1 MTFPRHY
8 PQTYGSGT
16 WVKLI
21 KIFEP
26 LSSVVSSTPRMAKRM
41 FERMVSLISTNI
53 YWNNY
58 WIVLSAGVNSTS
70 TIIKGRGLVKA
81 LSTMIDSTSV
91 TARGIKKTLVNI
103 YGMFLR
109 TYALSY
115 PASYPRMRDAYYDII
130 KQVSISTV
138 DRAISKQT
146 TTIINLI
153 ASKPLS
159 VFRDVSVTVS
169 SISTRISNIVKHVQG
184 CCPIASS
191 VPRRISKYYDAVCGA
206 VADFKWVNVY
216 QKIVSA
222 SSSVVGW
229 VDQYIFTWAK
239 LVERSVV
246 SSVLQIQRGISK
258 SVNPLIDGTVSVWR
272 WVGKSVNTLLP
283 HISSVPRWVS
293 KTNVSNIISFSNIS
307 RLSRRFVVSGVGFVS
322 SITKRTLKLV
332 SGYVVGIGTTAKTFI
347 TGFVK
352 KMFTY
357 PADPEFKVE
366 EDE

>member
-26 LSSVVSSTPRMAKRM
+26 L
-41 FERMVSLISTNI
+41 I
-53 YWNNY
+53 
-58 WIVLSAGVNSTS
+58 
-70 TIIKGRGLVKA
+70 
-81 LSTMIDSTSV
+81 IDSTSV

-115 PASYPRMRDAYYDII
+115 PASYPRMRDAYYDIV
-130 KQVSISTV
+130 KQVPTSTV
-138 DRAISKQT
+138 DREISKQT

-159 VFRDVSVTVS
+159 VFRD
-169 SISTRISNIVKHVQG
+169 
-184 CCPIASS
+184 
-191 VPRRISKYYDAVCGA
+191 
-206 VADFKWVNVY
+206 
-216 QKIVSA
+216 VSA

-272 WVGKSVNTLLP
+272 WVGKSMNTL
-283 HISSVPRWVS
+283 
-293 KTNVSNIISFSNIS
+293 
-307 RLSRRFVVSGVGFVS
+307 
-322 SITKRTLKLV
+322 ITH
-332 SGYVVGIGTTAKTFI
+332 IGTTAKTFI